1 MVAGL
6 RHSQAQGVW
15 HLDVKPD
22 NLLVVGDCVKLS
34 DFGCSALTRR
44 TLQRCGTAEYGAPEV
59 CVMCAASGRMVGSA
73 RVAAFVFVL
82 PDKTSWCEPWC
93 EPEVPLARAA
103 LGYREL
109 PCTLR
114 SCALRDPQKCS
125 CCKRMDWLGG
135 VCDARPGGGGC
146 CAGAGTGSQSRVSL
160 LKARTVTG
168 NP

>member
-1 MVAGL
+1 M
-6 RHSQAQGVW
+6 W

-114 SCALRDPQKCS
+114 SCAL
-125 CCKRMDWLGG
+125 
-135 VCDARPGGGGC
+135 CDSQQFSFVRGRTGWVVAGEGGGGVVLT
-146 CAGAGTGSQSRVSL
+146 AQTSTSHFGVG
-160 LKARTVTG
+160 RT
-168 NP
+168 